1 MGVVTEAGNQVGNHC
16 CYLLV
21 YRLAAPCVCA
31 GHTMQVRLA
40 PGAYTDAFGRQPAGL
55 QGSVLTLAKQTA
67 QVLLMAGDLCQSS
80 LDRLC
85 AGARRERARVSSAV
99 ATTRLSYALW
109 AAPAQTSIDSVR
121 SKVYRWQC
129 GSCLLSEWCSPS
141 IRTARTGIPYRLAA
155 LRRALRITPR

>member
-85 AGARRERARVSSAV
+85 AGAKRARASTCFVCCGNHQAQLRAVGCTSADFD
-99 ATTRLSYALW
+99 RFC
-109 AAPAQTSIDSVR
+109 P
-121 SKVYRWQC
+121 
-129 GSCLLSEWCSPS
+129 
-141 IRTARTGIPYRLAA
+141 
-155 LRRALRITPR
+155 